1 MMLALKDLT
10 CGYGRTAILSDVS
23 LDVSPGESLCLLGP
37 NGCGKTTLL
46 RTILG
51 LLAPLAGEVLV
62 DDVSIARLPRR
73 HRARLLAY
81 VPQAHALP
89 FPFRVLDVVL
99 TGRSAHVGMTATP
112 SRADEQAA
120 CAALERMGC
129 ADLAGRTFTQLSGGE
144 QQLVLIARALAQDA
158 RILIMDEPSSNL
170 DFGNQARLLAI
181 MRSIVAESDLA
192 VVMTTHYPNHA
203 FAIASHVALIKDG
216 RVMDSGHPD
225 HVLTEQSLGDTY
237 GVPVRILETETGRQ
251 SRLRVAAAA
260 MEGRE
265 W

>member
-1 MMLALKDLT
+1 MMLALNDLT
-10 CGYGRTAILSDVS
+10 CGYGRTAILSGVDLS
-23 LDVSPGESLCLLGP
+23 VSPGESLCLLGP

-51 LLAPLAGEVLV
+51 LLPPLAGEVV
-62 DDVSIARLPRR
+62 IEDVSLARLSRKR
-73 HRARLLAY
+73 RARLLAY

-99 TGRSAHVGMTATP
+99 TGRSAHVSMTATP
-112 SRADEQAA
+112 SRADEEAA
-120 CAALERMGC
+120 IAALARMGC
-129 ADLAGRTFTQLSGGE
+129 DSLAQRTFTQLSGGE

-181 MRSIVAESDLA
+181 MRAIVADSDLA

-216 RVMDSGHPD
+216 RIVDSGNPD
-225 HVLTEQSLGDTY
+225 YVLTEESLADTY
-237 GVPVRILETETGRQ
+237 GVPVRILETVTEHQ
-251 SRLRVAAAA
+251 SRLRVAAATL
-260 MEGRE
+260 EGGNT
-265 W
+265 